1 MAVRVVRLDGDDT
14 LWRSET
20 RFNLTQ
26 GNFHDLLRR
35 HVPDADVEGKLAE
48 TEMKNLAI
56 YGYSVAVVVAVAVV
70 ALLLRSLPA

>member
-35 HVPDADVEGKLAE
+35 HVPDAHVEGKLAE